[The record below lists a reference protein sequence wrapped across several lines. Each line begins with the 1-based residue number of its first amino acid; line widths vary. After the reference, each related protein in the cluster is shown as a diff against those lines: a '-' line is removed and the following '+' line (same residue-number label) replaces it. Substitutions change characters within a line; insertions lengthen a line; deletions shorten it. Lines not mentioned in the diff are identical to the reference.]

1 MEDNNDLGWTT
12 NKNET
17 IKEDTNFDYD
27 ELIELYS
34 VSTKIEKDIKEL
46 WENTI
51 LRYLDFCEEREI
63 LKQDLTYSKFY
74 DFMVKENKMYR
85 YVLERIYELENDSK

>member
-1 MEDNNDLGWTT
+1 MDDDGWITS
-12 NKNET
+12 NVQC
-17 IKEDTNFDYD
+17 KEDENFDYD
-27 ELIELYS
+27 ELIELYN
-34 VSTKIEKDIKEL
+34 VSKKIEKDIKEL

-51 LRYLDFCEEREI
+51 LQYLDFCEEREI
-63 LKQDLTYSKFY
+63 LSQSLTYSKFY

>member
-1 MEDNNDLGWTT
+1 MEDNDDGWVTS
-12 NKNET
+12 NVQC
-17 IKEDTNFDYD
+17 KEDENFDYD
-27 ELIELYS
+27 ELIELYN
-34 VSTKIEKDIKEL
+34 VSKKIEKDTKEL

-51 LRYLDFCEEREI
+51 LQYLDFCEEREI
-63 LKQDLTYSKFY
+63 LSQSLTYSKFY

>member
-1 MEDNNDLGWTT
+1 MDDDGWITS
-12 NKNET
+12 NVQC
-17 IKEDTNFDYD
+17 KEDENFDYD
-27 ELIELYS
+27 ELIELYN
-34 VSTKIEKDIKEL
+34 VSNKIEKDIKEL

-51 LRYLDFCEEREI
+51 LQYLDFCEEREI
-63 LKQDLTYSKFY
+63 LSQSLTYSKFY